1 MDYRESSDETL
12 MEATRAGSHAA
23 MEVLVRRFAA
33 RLLTFLMRLTGRLH
47 AAEDLFQETFGAVWA
62 KRQTYQVG
70 RAFKPWLYA
79 IAVNKHRE
87 RGRRKAPELEHSAI
101 PVVELGEDPPD
112 ARDRFAEARLA
123 LAKLGDRQRE
133 VVVLHLYGG
142 LSYAQIAECLGVGET
157 TARGYMCEALG
168 VLRREMHVDAVKEE
182 AR

>member
-47 AAEDLFQETFGAVWA
+47 VAEDLFQETFVAVWA
-62 KRQTYQVG
+62 KRETYHVG
-70 RAFKPWLYA
+70 RAFNPWLYA

-87 RGRRKAPELEHSAI
+87 RGRRKAHVRELPAV
-101 PVVELGEDPPD
+101 PVVELDEDPPD

-123 LAKLGDRQRE
+123 LGKLGDRQRE

-142 LSYAQIAECLGVGET
+142 LSYAQIGECLGVGET
-157 TARGYMCEALG
+157 TARGYMFEALG
-168 VLRREMHVDAVKEE
+168 VLRREMSVDTVKEE

>member
-62 KRQTYQVG
+62 RRETYQVG

-87 RGRRKAPELEHSAI
+87 RGRRKVPAREHPAI
-101 PVVELGEDPPD
+101 SVVELAEDPPE

-123 LAKLGDRQRE
+123 LGKLGDRQRE

-142 LSYAQIAECLGVGET
+142 LSYAQIAECLGVGES
-157 TARGYMCEALG
+157 TARGYMFEALG
-168 VLRREMHVDAVKEE
+168 VLRREMPMDAVKEE